1 MIVSAGALPTAYDD
15 VGTGQPVVF
24 LHGFPLDRRMWAPQT
39 EALAAQA
46 RCIAPDLR
54 GFGETPLATPLAPPL
69 SMEQY
74 ADDVAALLDA
84 LAVERATVVGLSMGG
99 YVAFALWRRHPERVR
114 ALVLA
119 DTRAGADTDEVR
131 DRRRALAELA
141 RARGSQAVADLQIEG
156 LVGKST
162 RRDRPEVVRHL
173 HEMLASASVDAIVG
187 ALTAMMTRPD
197 SRDLLPTISV
207 PTLVVVGDEDALT
220 PPKEARAMQE
230 AIRGSRLAVI
240 PAAGH
245 VSNFESPDEF
255 NAQLR
260 AFLGALPD
268 A

>member
-1 MIVSAGALPTAYDD
+1 MIVSAGALPIAYDD
-15 VGTGQPVVF
+15 VGTNQPVVF
-24 LHGFPLDRRMWAPQT
+24 LHGFPLDRRMWAPQAS
-39 EALAAQA
+39 ALAAHA

-69 SMEQY
+69 SMDQY

-119 DTRAGADTDEVR
+119 DTRAGADTEEVR
-131 DRRRALAELA
+131 DRRRTLVRVA
-141 RARGSQAVADLQIEG
+141 RERGSQAVADAQIDG
-156 LVGKST
+156 LVGKTT
-162 RRDRPEVVRHL
+162 RNERPEVALQLRQ
-173 HEMLASASVDAIVG
+173 MLGAAPVEGIVG

-197 SRDLLPTISV
+197 SRPLLPTITV
-207 PTLVVVGDEDALT
+207 PTLVVVGDEDTLT

-230 AIRGSRLAVI
+230 AIRGSELAVI
-240 PAAGH
+240 PGAGH
-245 VSNFESPDEF
+245 VSNVERPDEF
-255 NAQLR
+255 NARLR
-260 AFLGALPD
+260 EFLSRLPD